1 MFRTIGLKKRET
13 QREREEELKMNKK
26 IMKKEY
32 LNEVVKQ
39 NRNFNVRCIVK

>member
-1 MFRTIGLKKRET
+1 MLRTVGLRKRET